1 MDANQNSSLFQLNLD
16 AQNSYTLRS
25 AASWA
30 RVLGVVSLIMGILII
45 IFGIIFQQAVSRSGL
60 DYYDRDSGM
69 NASTLG
75 NLGMVMYVLMG
86 IIFILSAVFAMNA
99 GNKINAGLKNN
110 DQATLNAGFAGARN
124 FFALWAILTILFLVL
139 ILISMLGALGN
150 S

>member
-60 DYYDRDSGM
+60 DYYDRDSGVS
-69 NASTLG
+69 ASTLG

-150 S
+150 T